1 MMNVPYVT
9 LVIPCYNEGPRL
21 PRLWQGLVDFALLWP
36 GRFDV
41 VLVDDG
47 STDAGLTALSSMAGY
62 SDLADRI
69 ACIRQDNT
77 GKGGALKTGV
87 LAAKGDYI
95 LTLDAD
101 MAAAP
106 TELLRWWEQ
115 RAGFFPKEI
124 FIGSRE
130 LPQSEVHDSFQRQQ
144 VGRMFNRF
152 IRWMTGLPYRDT
164 QCGFKLYPREVAC
177 DLFTALQTLGW
188 AHDVE
193 ILLRANR
200 AGYAIVQMPLR
211 WRAVEGSKI
220 NVWRDSWVML
230 LELLRI
236 VAMRIR

>member
-47 STDAGLTALSSMAGY
+47 STDGGLTALSSLAGY
-62 SDLADRI
+62 ADLADRI
-69 ACIRQDNT
+69 VCIRQENT
-77 GKGGALKTGV
+77 GKGGALKAGV

-106 TELLRWWEQ
+106 TELLRWWEL
-115 RAGFFPKEI
+115 RDGFFSKEI

-130 LPQSEVHDSFQRQQ
+130 LPQSEVRDSFQRQQ
-144 VGRMFNRF
+144 VGRMFNRL
-152 IRWMTGLPYRDT
+152 IRLMTGLPYRDT
-164 QCGFKLYPREVAC
+164 QCGFKLYPKGVAVE
-177 DLFTALQTLGW
+177 LFSALRTMGW

-193 ILLRANR
+193 LLLRANR
-200 AGYAIVQMPLR
+200 AGCAIVQMPLR
-211 WRAVEGSKI
+211 WQAVEGSKI
-220 NVWRDSWVML
+220 SVWRDSWVML
-230 LELLRI
+230 LELIRI
-236 VAMRIR
+236 VTMRIR